1 MRTWLLCPFLVAASM
16 VVLPT
21 APAQA
26 RDMIRLENS
35 VAPVHVRVNHHAR
48 HRHHFGV
55 FAPFGLVEEF
65 VDDGSQG
72 PAAAEAPEIV
82 LNAPAPAA
90 SQVDRPPCH
99 EVTPEGVT
107 IDRGLG
113 CRRAAR

>member
-1 MRTWLLCPFLVAASM
+1 MRTCALCSFLVAASTA
-16 VVLPT
+16 VLVTP
-21 APAQA
+21 PAQA
-26 RDMIRLENS
+26 RDMFRLENG
-35 VAPVHVRVNHHAR
+35 VAPMHVRVDHRAR

-55 FAPFGLVEEF
+55 FAPFGLVEGF
-65 VDDGSQG
+65 VDDGSRAG
-72 PAAAEAPEIV
+72 APEIV

-99 EVTPEGVT
+99 EITPEGVT